1 MEGVAMKYVLNESFK
16 SLVQGIFNQD
26 KEKSERLIKAFEEL
40 VNDRDTTTS
49 LNLEVL
55 KQEFLE
61 EARKEF
67 LSKSAV
73 ELEMEKLK
81 NQLITKADMYEILK
95 PYATK
100 ADIAEVKREIA
111 ETRTDLLKWFVAT
124 QVAVGGFVVAL
135 IKLFQ

>member
-40 VNDRDTTTS
+40 VNDRATTTS

>member
-1 MEGVAMKYVLNESFK
+1 MKYVLNESFK

-40 VNDRDTTTS
+40 VNDRATTTS

>member
-1 MEGVAMKYVLNESFK
+1 MKGVAMKYVLNESFK

-40 VNDRDTTTS
+40 VNDRATTTS